1 VYDVD
6 VIRIT
11 ASSSAKYLWS
21 LGQWHLLSILLLG
34 LRLKVR
40 RRYRT
45 EGFDKESR
53 SIQRL
58 IFGTHRYPWPSFQTC
73 SCYYHRTES
82 RSQRNFALRPMS
94 VRACLGSKFRFESLR
109 IGVWIEKDSQQF
121 FAGIVHCKEGCV
133 CEFSWPIDNPL
144 WKAGVQ
150 IVRRRAG

>member
-1 VYDVD
+1 MYDVD

-58 IFGTHRYPWPSFQTC
+58 IFGTHRYPWPSFQTQLMIMIQ
-73 SCYYHRTES
+73 SVVKWAAELVRVIITELNLEARGIS
-82 RSQRNFALRPMS
+82 HYAP
-94 VRACLGSKFRFESLR
+94 CLFGL
-109 IGVWIEKDSQQF
+109 V
-121 FAGIVHCKEGCV
+121 
-133 CEFSWPIDNPL
+133 
-144 WKAGVQ
+144 
-150 IVRRRAG
+150 